1 MASIERAEGDAERH
15 AQWRRERAASVTSPQ
30 GNLALVETRW
40 YPAGT
45 TIPADDLR
53 ETGDGVTI
61 TTLRRT
67 DLDTGL
73 PQEGLRRW
81 DAHSPAIAAFT
92 GIDAYPYDP
101 AWVLTGRYTPLDPDH
116 TVAFE
121 HMRDNGRTR
130 DLAVPGRIDV
140 EVDGRPYALSAFD
153 DDGTLLLVF
162 ADPTNGAETYGAG
175 RFLFVPRNADGY
187 AAAGEVTLDFNRAFV
202 PPCGF
207 SDHYN
212 CPFPP
217 PSNRLAVPVRAG
229 EKVPRFAPD
238 DPDAAASGPTTL

>member
-1 MASIERAEGDAERH
+1 MGSNSDAAQRH
-15 AQWRRERAASVTSPQ
+15 AHWRRDRTESVTGPQ

-45 TIPADDLR
+45 TIPAADLQTT
-53 ETGDGVTI
+53 EDGVTI
-61 TTLRRT
+61 TTLRRV

-73 PQEGLRRW
+73 TQEGLRRW
-81 DAHSPAIAAFT
+81 DAGSPAIKAFT

-101 AWVLTGRYTPLDPDH
+101 AWVVTGRYTPLDSGH
-116 TVAFE
+116 TVEFE

-140 EVDGRPYALSAFD
+140 EIGGAAYALSAFD

-162 ADPTNGAETYGAG
+162 ADPSGGTETYAAG
-175 RFLFVPRNADGY
+175 RFLFVQRDADSY
-187 AAAGEVTLDFNRAFV
+187 HAEGEVTLDFNRAFV

-207 SDHYN
+207 SDQYN

-229 EKVPRFAPD
+229 EKVVLFAPD
-238 DPDAAASGPTTL
+238 AATQATPTPH